1 MPHNWSSFISYRHT
15 TEYKGRAYVARLV
28 EELKAELEFSVSE
41 NVYIDDRMKGGEYYP
56 EHLAINLCQS
66 VCMVAL
72 YWPTYFS
79 VEHPFCSRE
88 FHAMETL
95 ERKRLDLLQD
105 PLEKTKGLIIILAL
119 RGFDQIPERVRS
131 QRLCKNFENY
141 MTVANLRRNR
151 DFQREI
157 QDVATYIAAR
167 VRAFEAVNPDPFGSC
182 GDFRLP
188 ATEQIKDWIEE
199 QAKKPR
205 FPR

>member
-15 TEYKGRAYVARLV
+15 TEYKGRTYVARLV
-28 EELKAELEFSVSE
+28 KELKAELEFSVSKD
-41 NVYIDDRMKGGEYYP
+41 VYIDERMKGGEYYP

-79 VEHPFCSRE
+79 IEHPFCSRE

-95 ERKRLDLLQD
+95 ERKRLALLKD

-119 RGFDQIPERVRS
+119 RGFDEIPQRVQA
-131 QRLCKNFENY
+131 QRLCKNFEHY
-141 MTVANLRRNR
+141 MTVANLRSNR
-151 DFQREI
+151 EFQREI
-157 QDVATYIAAR
+157 QEVATYIAER
-167 VRAFEAVNPDPFGSC
+167 VRAFEAVTPDPFGSC

-188 ATEQIKDWIEE
+188 PTKKIEPWI
-199 QAKKPR
+199 AKRAKGPR